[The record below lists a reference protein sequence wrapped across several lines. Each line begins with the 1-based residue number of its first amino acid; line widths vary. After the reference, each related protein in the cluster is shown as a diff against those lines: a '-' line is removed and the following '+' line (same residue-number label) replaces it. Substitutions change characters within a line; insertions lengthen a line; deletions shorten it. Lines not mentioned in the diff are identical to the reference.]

1 MSLKK
6 NGLWVVFALF
16 VAVAMFLHDGERLFI
31 SEGAYP
37 AGKLITWFIFFAF
50 LAYSIYC
57 STKENL
63 FRTLKKIYPY
73 LWSRQIGIDL
83 YIGLVITL
91 FLIYLNEGSLLVV
104 AFWLVPTIL
113 FANQAT
119 LLYIAM
125 NYDSLV
131 ANFL

>member
-16 VAVAMFLHDGERLFI
+16 VVVAMFLHDGEPLFV
-31 SEGAYP
+31 SQGAYP
-37 AGKLITWFIFFAF
+37 TGKVIAWLMFLAF

-63 FRTLKKIYPY
+63 FKTVRKIYPY
-73 LWSRQIGIDL
+73 LWARQIGIDL
-83 YIGLVITL
+83 YIGLVISL

-131 ANFL
+131 SNFL